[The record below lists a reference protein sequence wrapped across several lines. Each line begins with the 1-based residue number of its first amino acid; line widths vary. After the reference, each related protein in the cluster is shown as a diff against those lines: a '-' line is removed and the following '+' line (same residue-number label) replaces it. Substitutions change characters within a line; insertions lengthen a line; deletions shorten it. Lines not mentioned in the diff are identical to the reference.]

1 VIHDSQKLNQKEQSM
16 TKVTKIA
23 LEEHRKVSAVTEGS
37 ARRRLSA
44 QWYKDAE
51 GVLAMRWVI
60 EVEPD
65 ERRLPATLAAS
76 KEMEWPE
83 VPVFCRCGL
92 VEPSSGR
99 RATTGIGRF
108 RLKSRC

>member
-1 VIHDSQKLNQKEQSM
+1 M

-23 LEEHRKVSAVTEGS
+23 LEEHRKVSAVAEGS

-44 QWYKDAE
+44 QWYMDAE

-65 ERRLPATLAAS
+65 ERRLPATLAAW

-83 VPVFCRCGL
+83 VPVVCRCGL
-92 VEPSSGR
+92 VEPSSSR
-99 RATTGIGRF
+99 RATTGIGLVRI
-108 RLKSRC
+108 CAGGGQ

>member
-1 VIHDSQKLNQKEQSM
+1 VIHDSQKFNQKEQSM

-23 LEEHRKVSAVTEGS
+23 LEEHRKVSAVAEGS

-44 QWYKDAE
+44 QWYMDAE

-65 ERRLPATLAAS
+65 ERRLPATLAA
-76 KEMEWPE
+76 
-83 VPVFCRCGL
+83 
-92 VEPSSGR
+92 
-99 RATTGIGRF
+99 
-108 RLKSRC
+108 